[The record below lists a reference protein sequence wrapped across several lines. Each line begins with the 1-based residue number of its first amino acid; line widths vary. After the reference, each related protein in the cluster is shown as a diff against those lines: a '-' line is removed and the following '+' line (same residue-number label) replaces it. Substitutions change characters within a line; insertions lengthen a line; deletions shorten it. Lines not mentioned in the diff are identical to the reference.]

1 MFNTYQELVD
11 RINELLKERKKLN
24 NKIKR
29 LEDLYSKIPVDY
41 IITMYVRHQ
50 ITEEEYKLWA
60 ILNYK
65 KLKKAKNLE

>member
-11 RINELLKERKKLN
+11 RINELLKERQKLN